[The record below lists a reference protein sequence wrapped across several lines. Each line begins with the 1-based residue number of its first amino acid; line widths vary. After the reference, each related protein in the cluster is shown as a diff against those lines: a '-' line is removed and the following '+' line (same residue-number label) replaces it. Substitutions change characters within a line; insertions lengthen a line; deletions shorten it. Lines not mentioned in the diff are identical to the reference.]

1 MGADFLRRCAPTFHK
16 ALDRRAVELRTPTL
30 FTSDV
35 PCIARTAS
43 AEICHGA
50 KLQLGERIL
59 LRSLGDKLVAQRDN
73 AIVAELPNPPAEY
86 RNFVQAGGGI
96 AGAEVKVVHPLSGM
110 VEIAI
115 CE

>member
-16 ALDRRAVELRTPTL
+16 TLDRRAVELRTPTL

-35 PCIARTAS
+35 TCVARTAS
-43 AEICHGA
+43 ADIYRGA
-50 KLQLGERIL
+50 ELHPGERVL
-59 LRSLGDKLVAQRDN
+59 LRSMGEKLVAQRDN
-73 AIVAELPNPPAEY
+73 AVVAELPNPPAEY

-96 AGAEVKVVHPLSGM
+96 AGAEVKVVHPLSGTA
-110 VEIAI
+110 EIAI